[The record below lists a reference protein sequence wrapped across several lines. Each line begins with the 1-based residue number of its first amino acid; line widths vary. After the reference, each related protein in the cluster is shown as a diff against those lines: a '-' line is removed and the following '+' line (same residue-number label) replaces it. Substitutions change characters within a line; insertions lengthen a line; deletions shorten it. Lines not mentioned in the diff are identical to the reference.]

1 MSDPVPSKRG
11 LPIRVKMRHS
21 AHFVDELT
29 ARHETAVGRMI
40 PLSALVPNP
49 RQPRTELGDLSDL
62 VASIREKGVL
72 EPILVRAVQAPEPAN
87 ETGPGSGSAPRSPG
101 GRYSIIAGERRYRAA
116 LEAGLF
122 EVPAIELDVSEEE
135 ALEIALIE
143 NLQRKDLS
151 AFEEAEGYR
160 ALGDRHDYTQEQ
172 VARAVGKARSTIAE
186 ALALL
191 AIPEEIRRRAGAL
204 GIQSRSALL
213 EIAKAG
219 DAEAM
224 RALIERAGRQGL
236 NRDDLR
242 KEKRATGVSRDAR
255 SAVAGA
261 RRKPYVFK
269 FRAPD
274 RRFSLNLSFRQS
286 TVERTDLI
294 RALEQI
300 LTELQSSSE

>member
-1 MSDPVPSKRG
+1 MSEPVPSKRG

-29 ARHETAVGRMI
+29 ARHEAAVGKMI

-49 RQPRTELGDLSDL
+49 RQPRTEIGDLADL

-72 EPILVRAVQAPEPAN
+72 EPILVRPVRAPEAAN
-87 ETGPGSGSAPRSPG
+87 ETEPASGSLGKAPG

-143 NLQRKDLS
+143 NLQRRDLS

-160 ALGDRHDYTQEQ
+160 ALGDRHGYTQEQ
-172 VARAVGKARSTIAE
+172 IAKAVGKARSTIAE
-186 ALALL
+186 SLALL
-191 AIPEEIRRRAGAL
+191 AIPESIRDRARAL
-204 GIQSRSALL
+204 GIESRSALL

-219 DAEAM
+219 DSDAM

-242 KEKRATGVSRDAR
+242 KAAKAAGKGGRGAGV
-255 SAVAGA
+255 GG

-274 RRFSLNLSFRQS
+274 KRFSLNLSFRQS
-286 TVERTDLI
+286 TVERDDLI

-300 LTELQSSSE
+300 LNELQSSSD

>member
-1 MSDPVPSKRG
+1 VSEPDGSKRG
-11 LPIRVKMRHS
+11 GLPLRVKMRHS

-29 ARHETAVGRMI
+29 ARHETAVGKMI

-49 RQPRTELGDLSDL
+49 HQPRTEFGDLTDL
-62 VASIREKGVL
+62 IASVREKGIL
-72 EPILVRAVQAPEPAN
+72 EPILVRPLPTTESRFESTPAK
-87 ETGPGSGSAPRSPG
+87 AAAAK
-101 GRYSIIAGERRYRAA
+101 YSIIAGERRYRAA

-135 ALEIALIE
+135 ALELALIE

-160 ALGDRHDYTQEQ
+160 ALGDRHSYTQEQ
-172 VARAVGKARSTIAE
+172 IAKAVGKARSTVAE

-191 AIPEEIRRRAGAL
+191 AIPEGIRERADAL

-219 DAEAM
+219 DSEAM

-236 NRDDLR
+236 SRDDLR
-242 KEKRATGVSRDAR
+242 RSAREGAKGGAR
-255 SAVAGA
+255 SAAAA
-261 RRKPYVFK
+261 RRKKPYVFK

-286 TVERTDLI
+286 TVDKADLV
-294 RALEQI
+294 RALKQI
-300 LTELQSSSE
+300 LAEIPNAEE